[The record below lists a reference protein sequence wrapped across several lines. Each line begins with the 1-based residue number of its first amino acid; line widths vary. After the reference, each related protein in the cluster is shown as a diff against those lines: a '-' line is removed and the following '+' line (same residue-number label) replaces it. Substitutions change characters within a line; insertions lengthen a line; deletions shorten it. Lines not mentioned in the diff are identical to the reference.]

1 MFSWLKRIFK
11 RSKPQHEQLQDIKVP
26 VMIQRVV
33 AFEQQGKKEMC
44 IELRNMIK
52 EYERAAKAEA
62 YRVWSANAK
71 ELDRLYKAA
80 ANTGL
85 KVAA

>member
-11 RSKPQHEQLQDIKVP
+11 GSKQHEQLQDIAVP

-33 AFEQQGKKEMC
+33 AYEQQDKKEMC

-62 YRVWSANAK
+62 YRIWSANAK
-71 ELDRLYKAA
+71 ELDRLYNAA